1 MAWFGIGEK
10 KDAGALLPYGARL
23 RAAVRFDDLIYKLNG
38 QSLGFEWPESPQI
51 IEAIGDIDL
60 GEGNRLYRLYLTD
73 DAFLQIATSNGQAGD
88 VNLFVYAESINPST
102 KADFE
107 RWVTAGAPV
116 DYRLGNYTY
125 ARVWGDG
132 EATTQ
137 RVPLEERVYKKD
149 LQTHEYD
156 LTVYSMLYQR
166 EVPNFDR
173 NEMLLVAGEDSGP
186 DDFVISQAVGIP
198 LSTADFEIT

>member
-10 KDAGALLPYGARL
+10 KDSGSLLPYGARL
-23 RAAVRFDDLIYKLNG
+23 RAAVHFDDLIYKING
-38 QSLGFEWPESPQI
+38 ESLGFDWPASPQI

-73 DAFLQIATSNGQAGD
+73 DAFLQIATSNGQAGE

-116 DYRLGNYTY
+116 DYRLGNYAY

-173 NEMLLVAGEDSGP
+173 YEMLLVAGEDSGP
-186 DDFVISQAVGIP
+186 NDFVISQAVGIP